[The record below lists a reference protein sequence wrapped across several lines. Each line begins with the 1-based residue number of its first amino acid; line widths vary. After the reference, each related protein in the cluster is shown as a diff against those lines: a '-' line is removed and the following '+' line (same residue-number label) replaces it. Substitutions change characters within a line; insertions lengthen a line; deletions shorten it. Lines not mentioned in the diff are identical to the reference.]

1 MAFDATPLS
10 SIGDNFNPAAAQQ
23 QAYTLKSY
31 ADENQLNQLKLGQAK
46 TQQADTA
53 KAKDILSKA
62 DISTP
67 EGLMKASQSLAQAGL
82 SQQAMDLLKESQ
94 NQKATNQQYDEGK
107 LKILQLSSDVIGPAA
122 LQIKQTLTTQG
133 PAMAQ
138 AQYTQLMAQL
148 LPQIPA
154 DIRSRFP
161 AQPPQDPQQFS
172 QLLDGAINGS
182 EHARQILS
190 QQLATRKEETSEK
203 SEAERERHNREQETQ
218 GQAKVGQ
225 GQQKIDISRGKDG
238 GLTTESTDSLADQ
251 AMAGDTTALQGLKAA
266 DKIKV
271 RNRIADLQQIR
282 GLSGADQAAANAQ
295 FAGVKAG
302 ERTLGTRQA
311 NIDMAVQEAQNI
323 EPILREASAKV
334 PRGGF
339 VPWTKLF
346 QIAESG
352 SSNKDL
358 LAFAQAAKSFA
369 NIYTR
374 ATVPG
379 ASAVA
384 DREAAV
390 EHLPTFT
397 SDESFQAV
405 LNIMDREMTAAK
417 QSPGQVRKDMSAAIT
432 GRSEAPPSPGQT
444 PNPGAPPAGAATV
457 GGQPAAPHKIASD
470 ADYNALP
477 SGATFLAPDG
487 STRKK
492 P

>member
-46 TQQADTA
+46 TQAADTA

-94 NQKATNQQYDEGK
+94 NQKQTNQQLDEGK

-122 LQIKQTLTTQG
+122 LQIKQTLATQG

-138 AQYTQLMAQL
+138 AQYTQLMAQI
-148 LPQIPA
+148 LPQIPPE
-154 DIRSRFP
+154 IRSRFP
-161 AQPPQDPQQFS
+161 AQPPQDPQQFN

-182 EHARQILS
+182 KQARDIIT

-203 SEAERERHNREQETQ
+203 TEAERERHDREMESQ
-218 GQAKVGQ
+218 GNK
-225 GQQKIDISRGKDG
+225 KIDITRGKDG

-251 AMAGDTTALQGLKAA
+251 AMAGDTTALQGLKPA

-282 GLSGADQAAANAQ
+282 GLTGADQAAANAQ

-311 NIDMAVQEAQNI
+311 NIDMAVQEAENI
-323 EPILREASAKV
+323 EPIVRQASAKV

-339 VPWTKLF
+339 VPWNKLF

-352 SSNKDL
+352 SSNKEL
-358 LAFAQAAKSFA
+358 LQFAQAAKSFA

-397 SDESFQAV
+397 DDASFQAV
-405 LNIMDREMTAAK
+405 LDIMDKEMKAAK
-417 QSPGQVRKDMSAAIT
+417 ASPGQVRKDMSAAIT

-444 PNPGAPPAGAATV
+444 TNPGPPPAGAATV
-457 GGQPAAPHKIASD
+457 GGPKQIASD
-470 ADYNALP
+470 ADFNALP
-477 SGATFLAPDG
+477 SGTEFIAPDG
-487 STRKK
+487 SHRRK

>member
-1 MAFDATPLS
+1 MAFDATPLA
-10 SIGDNFNPAAAQQ
+10 SIGDNFNPTGAVQ
-23 QAYTLKSY
+23 QAYSLKGL
-31 ADENQLNQLKLGQAK
+31 ADENQLNQLKVNQAK
-46 TQQADTA
+46 TQQADSV
-53 KAKDILSKA
+53 KAKEILSKA

-82 SQQAMDLLKESQ
+82 SQPAMDLLKESQ
-94 NQKATNQQYDEGK
+94 NQKATNQQFDEGK

-122 LQIKQTLTTQG
+122 LQIKQTLSTQG

-138 AQYTQLMAQL
+138 AQYTQLMAQI

-161 AQPPQDPQQFS
+161 AQPPQDPQQFV

-182 EHARQILS
+182 QQARTIIA

-203 SEAERERHNREQETQ
+203 SESERERHDREIETQ
-218 GQAKVGQ
+218 GRSRVGQ
-225 GQQKIDISRGKDG
+225 GQEKIDISRGKDG
-238 GLTTESTDSLADQ
+238 GLTTESTDSLAEQ
-251 AMAGDTTALQGLKAA
+251 AMAGDTAALTGLKPA

-271 RNRIADLQQIR
+271 RNRMADLQQIR
-282 GLSGADQAAANAQ
+282 GLTGADQAAANAQ
-295 FAGVKAG
+295 FSGVKAG

-323 EPILREASAKV
+323 IPIVKDASAKV
-334 PRGGF
+334 PRGAF
-339 VPWTKLF
+339 VPWNKLF

-352 SSNKDL
+352 SSNKEL

-397 SDESFQAV
+397 DQESFNAV
-405 LNIMDREMTAAK
+405 LNIMEKEMAAAK
-417 QSPGQVRKDMSAAIT
+417 ASPGQVRQDMNNAIT
-432 GRSEAPPSPGQT
+432 GRTGAPPSPGQT

-457 GGQPAAPHKIASD
+457 GPKVGAASQPGVVHWDDLK
-470 ADYNALP
+470 
-477 SGATFLAPDG
+477 
-487 STRKK
+487 
-492 P
+492 

>member
-1 MAFDATPLS
+1 MAFDASPLS

-31 ADENQLNQLKLGQAK
+31 ADENQLNQLKIGQAK

-148 LPQIPA
+148 LPQIPP

-190 QQLATRKEETSEK
+190 QQLATRKEENTEK
-203 SEAERERHNREQETQ
+203 TEAERERHDRATE
-218 GQAKVGQ
+218 GQ
-225 GQQKIDISRGKDG
+225 GQQKIDVSRGKDG

-251 AMAGDTTALQGLKAA
+251 AMAGDTTALQGLKPA

-302 ERTLGTRQA
+302 ERTLGTRLA

-444 PNPGAPPAGAATV
+444 PNPGAPPAGGASV
-457 GGQPAAPHKIASD
+457 GGGKTLTYDPA
-470 ADYNALP
+470 
-477 SGATFLAPDG
+477 TG
-487 STRKK
+487 SFK
-492 P
+492 